1 MNKPGI
7 APTDRREIDDRIL
20 RSLERLENQ
29 MTAESARSREIAAI
43 VTRLASVVD
52 SLPERMPA
60 GGNGSVG
67 GVEVISEGEHG
78 HRLRE
83 VMASLPDLAK
93 SQVDALASIDG
104 HMSSLSEKVTAYYL
118 SFNETSNDILDTKR
132 GIEAVRDLQNEIQT
146 KHQQAAKALNVLRE
160 MFRKAGEEN
169 RLLASGHQSAVSGVE
184 SSVMDVRNALSRG
197 LQAMQGKVSTA
208 SIFSILAFV
217 CSAAAALG
225 VFLKK

>member
-1 MNKPGI
+1 MNKPGV

-29 MTAESARSREIAAI
+29 MTAESARLREVAAI

-52 SLPERMPA
+52 SLPARLPS

-67 GVEVISEGEHG
+67 GVEVISEGEQG

-104 HMSSLSEKVTAYYL
+104 HMSTLTEKVTAYYL
-118 SFNETSNDILDTKR
+118 SFNETSNDILDTKK
-132 GIEAVRDLQNEIQT
+132 GIEAVRELQTEIQS

-160 MFRKAGEEN
+160 LFMKTSEEN
-169 RLLASGHQSAVSGVE
+169 RTLAAGHQGAVSGVE
-184 SSVMDVRNALSRG
+184 SSVMDVRTALSRG
-197 LQAMQGKVSTA
+197 IQLVQGKVSTA
-208 SIFSILAFV
+208 VVFSVLAFV

-225 VFLKK
+225 VFFKK

>member
-29 MTAESARSREIAAI
+29 MTAESARSREIAAV

-52 SLPERMPA
+52 SLPARIPS

-67 GVEVISEGEHG
+67 GVEVISEGEQS

-83 VMASLPDLAK
+83 VMASLPDLAR

-118 SFNETSNDILDTKR
+118 SFNETSNDILDTKK
-132 GIEAVRDLQNEIQT
+132 GIEAVRELQTEIQT

-160 MFRKAGEEN
+160 MFMKAGDEN
-169 RLLASGHQSAVSGVE
+169 RTLASGHQSAVSGVE
-184 SSVMDVRNALSRG
+184 SSVMDVRTALSRG
-197 LQAMQGKVSTA
+197 LQLVQGKVSTA
-208 SIFSILAFV
+208 VVFSVMAFV